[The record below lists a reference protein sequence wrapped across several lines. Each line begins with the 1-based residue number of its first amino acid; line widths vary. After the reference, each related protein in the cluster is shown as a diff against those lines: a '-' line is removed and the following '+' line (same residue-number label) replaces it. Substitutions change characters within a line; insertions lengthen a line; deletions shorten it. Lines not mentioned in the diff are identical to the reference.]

1 MNHRTTD
8 QHSQISHVQGLKW
21 HHHKADPSMP
31 RGPWQTPS
39 GPTAASHSARR
50 LRVAIQG
57 SDHHIPH
64 FAVCLSLSLDHSSKT
79 GPKDNYAKGIWFH
92 HTQSCRVCLPLVFVV
107 VVVVF
112 ASRLSA
118 LAKLLG
124 QWRVRDDSSHQDG
137 KWTPVGL
144 DRCQL
149 LDWVDVCKVF

>member
-1 MNHRTTD
+1 MFKVSSGTIIKPIQVCQVGRGKRR
-8 QHSQISHVQGLKW
+8 QGLLLL
-21 HHHKADPSMP
+21 P
-31 RGPWQTPS
+31 
-39 GPTAASHSARR
+39 
-50 LRVAIQG
+50 IQPDD
-57 SDHHIPH
+57 SVWPYKEVTITFPISLS
-64 FAVCLSLSLDHSSKT
+64 VSLSLDHSSKT

-107 VVVVF
+107 VVF

-124 QWRVRDDSSHQDG
+124 QWRVRDDSSHDDG

-149 LDWVDVCKVF
+149 LDWVEVCKVF